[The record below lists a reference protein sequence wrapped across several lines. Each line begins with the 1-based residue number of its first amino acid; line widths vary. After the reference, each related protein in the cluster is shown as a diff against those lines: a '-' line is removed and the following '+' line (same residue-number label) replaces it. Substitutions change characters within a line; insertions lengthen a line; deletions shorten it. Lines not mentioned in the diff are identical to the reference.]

1 MKPGEIAACIAKL
14 PRRLKH
20 EISIATLD
28 ARRHRTTIEVELK
41 IGKFKARELW

>member
-14 PRRLKH
+14 PRRL
-20 EISIATLD
+20 IATLD
-28 ARRHRTTIEVELK
+28 ARRHRTTIEAELK